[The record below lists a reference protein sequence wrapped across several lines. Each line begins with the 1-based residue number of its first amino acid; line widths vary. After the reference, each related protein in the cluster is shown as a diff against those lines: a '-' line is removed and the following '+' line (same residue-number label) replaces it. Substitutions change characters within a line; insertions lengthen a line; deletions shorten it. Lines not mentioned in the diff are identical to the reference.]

1 MSAERNK
8 LVMSYF
14 FPAIFII
21 LIWLIKGVEEIF
33 HIDLGI
39 YGLAPLRAQGLI
51 GIFTAPLLHASWSH
65 LFANSVPL
73 FVLGGLLFYFYKDI
87 AWQIIILI
95 WVVTGLWVWVF
106 ARSGGIH
113 IGASG
118 LVYGLAS
125 FLFFSGIFRRDTT
138 LMAITLLV
146 TFLYGG
152 MVWGVFPEFFPKE
165 HISWE
170 SHLMGGLCG
179 FILALFYRKSG
190 PPKKIYSWQNENGE
204 DKEDDDDFEDGMEAF
219 RDDPEEHQE
228 FRQ

>member
-1 MSAERNK
+1 MSAERNR

-14 FPAIFII
+14 YPAIFII
-21 LIWLIKGVEEIF
+21 LLWLIKGVEDIF
-33 HIDLGI
+33 HIELGV
-39 YGLAPLRAQGLI
+39 YGLAPLRVEGLL

-65 LFANSVPL
+65 LFANTIPL
-73 FVLGGLLFYFYKDI
+73 FVLGGLLFYFYKEI
-87 AWQIIILI
+87 AWQIIILVWI
-95 WVVTGLWVWVF
+95 VTGLWVWVF
-106 ARSGGIH
+106 ALKGTIH

-125 FLFFSGIFRRDTT
+125 FLFFSGIIRRDTR

-146 TFLYGG
+146 AFLYGG

-179 FILALFYRKSG
+179 FVLALFYRNSG
-190 PPKKIYSWQNENGE
+190 PPRKTYSWQNEDEN
-204 DKEDDDDFEDGMEAF
+204 DEDDGTDGMEAF
-219 RDDPEEHQE
+219 REDPEEQEE
-228 FRQ
+228 FRP